1 MSHFRTGIFFSITA
15 VSIFALF
22 TVCNKNS
29 PEKKP
34 YISQDGQV
42 QTQPA
47 NQKDL
52 SSLQNSAVCLWPDL
66 AVRKEAGNNAKYLS
80 SLSLGETVKL
90 LGDEVVDSANSS
102 RGFVKIELSDGK
114 VGWVNKYCIVP
125 NARAGAVKQE
135 EIVNKRPDPL
145 TSTGKKL
152 QPMKLVAV
160 SEPKDGWVEVVSEKR
175 ELSGWIS
182 ESAVSVDP
190 KDVTIAALASQKGIS
205 FNDTSKVKIE
215 KFIAESPY
223 PDCYFVTALK
233 EKISTNSNV
242 TSENPP
248 SVQNVIDT
256 NSLNNGAATEENTD

>member
-1 MSHFRTGIFFSITA
+1 MNHFKTCLFFSITA
-15 VSIFALF
+15 VSIFTLF
-22 TVCNKNS
+22 TACNKS
-29 PEKKP
+29 TSEKKP
-34 YISQDGQV
+34 YISQDGNV
-42 QTQPA
+42 QAQSATK
-47 NQKDL
+47 KD
-52 SSLQNSAVCLWPDL
+52 SGSLLNSAVCLWPDL
-66 AVRKEAGNNAKYLS
+66 AVRKEAGNNSKYIS
-80 SLSLGETVKL
+80 SLSLGETVRL

-102 RGFVKIELSDGK
+102 RGFIKIELSDGK

-152 QPMKLVAV
+152 HPMKLIAV

-205 FNDTSKVKIE
+205 FSDTSKAKIE

-223 PDCYFVTALK
+223 TDCFFITALK
-233 EKISTNSNV
+233 EKISTNSNIA
-242 TSENPP
+242 SENLP
-248 SVQNVIDT
+248 SVQNVIDA
-256 NSLNNGAATEENTD
+256 NSLNNGTAAEENTD